1 MNYEEDYRQYFYYLK
16 DKEKDL
22 IVSFLNDNKRQY
34 INKFVQFVVHLL
46 GLLILLFIFLFL
58 IEYILGFP
66 LDLGEF

>member
-1 MNYEEDYRQYFYYLK
+1 MKKITQYFYYLK